1 MIRRGEPCGQFI
13 RTPTERVSC
22 MNDKKKLLV
31 QKFGGTSLA
40 DLRGFDASVSVIAQ
54 YADEYRVIVVLSAVK
69 GVTDLL
75 LAAIDTAVDGGNGAE
90 HLNEAIRRERVIIEE
105 LAEQGVLTSLAS
117 EFLQEQQ
124 SVLTRR
130 VEGIRMLG
138 QCPDETRARIL
149 ASGEGFSSRLMVDL
163 LQQRGFQAQWSD
175 TDVLPLANEDW
186 LDSLVDIEAAAPLI
200 RNRLED
206 DTQIMVLPGFYGRNA
221 RGEIQL
227 LGRNGTDYSA
237 AAIAA
242 AAGASLCQIWK
253 DVDGFFTADPRI
265 VSNAR
270 CLDEVSYDEAME
282 LTYFGAK
289 VISAKALSPLAANN
303 IPCEVRNTY
312 DPSLP
317 GTLVHSEAQRPHV
330 VRGIS
335 HLHDVASITLQG
347 GGLRGRVGIARRVMD
362 ALASESISILLIVQ
376 SSSEYSITLCVRQ
389 ADERKA
395 RKALDEE
402 FHFERLHG
410 LIEEI
415 SVQSDRAV
423 VSLVGEGMKRYRGI
437 AARFLTA
444 ISSAGVNVEVIA
456 QGSTECAIAVVV
468 RGADAQPATRACH
481 TAFFSHS
488 THIDVILL
496 GCGNVGSELLDQ
508 FQRQAGSLIEH
519 HMDLRVRAIANS
531 EKLLVSDDVLD
542 LANWKQQLAEEGQ
555 PWTLEDVI
563 NIRTRLG
570 LLNPTI
576 IDCTSDEGLAG
587 EYVRFL
593 NNGFNIVAANKKA
606 NTSKLEYYREMR
618 DTAAKNFR
626 KFLYETNVG
635 AGLPVIDTMQ
645 SLIRSGDELE
655 TFEGI
660 LSGSLSMIFGLL
672 EDGMPLSK
680 AVAEAMQLGFTEPD
694 PRDDLSGMDV
704 ARKLLIIAREVGL
717 QLELNDIAV
726 EPVVPLDQLGHVD
739 RSELIAALEAL
750 DESFSSKVKAAE
762 SEGKVLRYVGR
773 IENDKCRVAI
783 EAVVAKNPLGA
794 IRDGENALVLHT
806 HYYQPIPLIL
816 RGYGAGAA
824 VTASGVFGDILRT
837 VWRPLDN

>member
-1 MIRRGEPCGQFI
+1 MSDSE
-13 RTPTERVSC
+13 
-22 MNDKKKLLV
+22 LLV

-40 DLRGFDASVSVIAQ
+40 DLKGFNASADVIES
-54 YADEYRVIVVLSAVK
+54 YADAQRVIVVLSAVK

-75 LAAIDTAVDGGNGAE
+75 LATIDTAVEGVSGAQYLE
-90 HLNEAIRRERVIIEE
+90 QAIDSERSIIDE
-105 LAEQGVLTSLAS
+105 LSKQGISTPLAS
-117 EFLQEQQ
+117 EFLVEQQ
-124 SVLTRR
+124 STLARR
-130 VEGIRMLG
+130 EEGIRLLE
-138 QCPDETRARIL
+138 QCPDESRAKIL

-163 LQQRGFQAQWSD
+163 LQHRGLSAQWSD
-175 TDVLPLANEDW
+175 TDVLPLANDSW
-186 LDSLVDIEAAAPLI
+186 LDSLVDIEASVPLLAE
-200 RNRLED
+200 RLGEGARI
-206 DTQIMVLPGFYGRNA
+206 TVLPGFYGRNA
-221 RGEIQL
+221 DGGIQL

-242 AAGASLCQIWK
+242 ATGAGLCQIWK
-253 DVDGFFTADPRI
+253 DVDGFFSADPRI
-265 VSNAR
+265 VSNAQ

-289 VISAKALSPLAANN
+289 VISAKALAPLAGKQ

-312 DPSLP
+312 DPSKP
-317 GTLVHSEAQRPHV
+317 GTLVHSGAERTHV

-335 HLHDVASITLQG
+335 HLHDVTSITLQG

-376 SSSEYSITLCVRQ
+376 SSSEYSITLCVRR
-389 ADERKA
+389 ADEVKA
-395 RKALDEE
+395 RKALQEE

-444 ISSAGVNVEVIA
+444 ISSAGVNVEVLA

-468 RGADAQPATRACH
+468 KGAEAQSAMRACH
-481 TAFFSHS
+481 TAFFSRL

-496 GCGNVGSELLDQ
+496 GCGNVGGELLAQ
-508 FQRQAGSLIEH
+508 FQRQAESLREH
-519 HMDLRVRAIANS
+519 HADLRVRAIADSN
-531 EKLLVSDDVLD
+531 KLLVADDVLD
-542 LANWKQQLAEEGQ
+542 LDRWRED
-555 PWTLEDVI
+555 LEDKGRPWSVDDLI
-563 NIRTRLG
+563 MIRENLG

-576 IDCTSDEGLAG
+576 IDCTTDEELAAQ
-587 EYVRFL
+587 YVRFL
-593 NNGFNIVAANKKA
+593 SNGFNVVAANKKA
-606 NTSKLEYYREMR
+606 NTASLAYYHEMR
-618 DTAAKNFR
+618 EVAAKNFR

-645 SLIRSGDELE
+645 GLIRSGDELK

-660 LSGSLSMIFGLL
+660 LSGSLSMIFGLM
-672 EDGMPLSK
+672 EDGMPLSA
-680 AVAEAMQLGFTEPD
+680 AVAKAMELGFTEPD

-704 ARKLLIIAREVGL
+704 ARKLLIVAREVGM
-717 QLELNDIAV
+717 QLELNDIDI
-726 EPVVPLDQLGHVD
+726 EPAAPLDAVNHVD
-739 RSELIAALEAL
+739 RSDLIDALRSL
-750 DESFSSKVKAAE
+750 DEDFSARIRVADA
-762 SEGKVLRYVGR
+762 EGKVLRYVGR
-773 IENDKCRVAI
+773 IEDGKCRVAI
-783 EAVVAKNPLGA
+783 EAVPSRKPLGA

-806 HYYQPIPLIL
+806 RYYQPIPLVL

-824 VTASGVFGDILRT
+824 VTAAGVFGDILRT
-837 VWRPLDN
+837 VWRPLDQQAG

>member
-1 MIRRGEPCGQFI
+1 MS
-13 RTPTERVSC
+13 ER
-22 MNDKKKLLV
+22 KELLV

-40 DLRGFDASVSVIAQ
+40 DLRGFEASASVIAQ
-54 YADEYRVIVVLSAVK
+54 YADRNRVIVVLSAVK

-75 LAAIDTAVDGGNGAE
+75 LTAIDTAVEGGNGAE
-90 HLNEAIRRERVIIEE
+90 YLGQAIDRERAIIDA
-105 LAEQGVLTSLAS
+105 LSEQGVATLLAS
-117 EFLQEQQ
+117 AFLEEQQ
-124 SVLTRR
+124 STLTQR
-130 VEGIRMLG
+130 VEGIRLLG

-163 LQQRGFQAQWSD
+163 LQHRGFRSEWCD
-175 TDVLPLANEDW
+175 TDVLPLANESW
-186 LDSLVDIEAAAPLI
+186 LDSLVDIEAAAPRLKK
-200 RNRLED
+200 RLEN
-206 DTQIMVLPGFYGRNA
+206 DTQVLVLPGFYGRN
-221 RGEIQL
+221 GEGDIQL

-237 AAIAA
+237 AVIAA
-242 AAGASLCQIWK
+242 AAGAGLCQIWK

-312 DPSLP
+312 DPSKP
-317 GTLVHSEAQRPHV
+317 GTLIHSEARRTHV

-362 ALASESISILLIVQ
+362 ALASEAISILLIVQ
-376 SSSEYSITLCVRQ
+376 SSSEYSITLCVRKS
-389 ADERKA
+389 DEKKA
-395 RKALDEE
+395 CKALDEE

-423 VSLVGEGMKRYRGI
+423 VSLVGEGMKHYRGI

-468 RGADAQPATRACH
+468 KGEDAQAATRACH

-496 GCGNVGSELLDQ
+496 GCGNVGSELLAQ
-508 FQRQAGSLIEH
+508 FQRQSGSLIKH

-531 EKLLVSDDVLD
+531 KKLLVSDDQLD
-542 LANWKQQLAEEGQ
+542 LANWRESLDEQGRE
-555 PWTLEDVI
+555 WTMGDVI
-563 NIRTRLG
+563 AIRKKLG

-576 IDCTSDEGLAG
+576 IDCTTDESIAD

-593 NNGFNIVAANKKA
+593 SKGFNVVAANKKA
-606 NTSKLEYYREMR
+606 NTSSLAYYREIR
-618 DTAAKNFR
+618 ETAAKNFR

-672 EDGMPLSK
+672 EDGMPLSQ
-680 AVAEAMQLGFTEPD
+680 AVSEAMNMGFTEPD
-694 PRDDLSGMDV
+694 PRDDLCGMDV

-717 QLELNDIAV
+717 QLELSDIAV
-726 EPVVPLDQLGHVD
+726 EPVVPWELVGHLDQ
-739 RSELIAALEAL
+739 SELIEALQAL
-750 DESFSSKVKAAE
+750 DEEFSSRVAAAQT
-762 SEGKVLRYVGR
+762 EGQVLRYVGR
-773 IENDKCRVAI
+773 IENGRCSVSVESVPSRK
-783 EAVVAKNPLGA
+783 PLGA
-794 IRDGENALVLHT
+794 IRDGENALVLLT
-806 HYYQPIPLIL
+806 HYYQPIPLVL

>member
-1 MIRRGEPCGQFI
+1 MSDNNHTGRK
-13 RTPTERVSC
+13 V
-22 MNDKKKLLV
+22 LV

-40 DLRGFDASVSVIAQ
+40 DLAGFEASASVIGR
-54 YADEYRVIVVLSAVK
+54 YTDEYQVVVVLSAVK

-75 LAAIDTAVDGGNGAE
+75 LAAIDTAVEGESGVE
-90 HLNEAIRRERVIIEE
+90 HLEEAIARERTIVEN
-105 LAEQGVLTSLAS
+105 LAAQGVETPLGTA
-117 EFLQEQQ
+117 FLEEQY
-124 SVLTRR
+124 STLSRR
-130 VEGIRMLG
+130 VEGIRLLG

-149 ASGEGFSSRLMVDL
+149 ASGEGFSSRLMVDML
-163 LQQRGFQAQWSD
+163 NHQGYRAQWSD
-175 TDVLPLANEDW
+175 TDVLPLANESW
-186 LDSLVDIEAAAPLI
+186 LDSLVDTEVAAPLLKE
-200 RNRLED
+200 RLQAD
-206 DTQIMVLPGFYGRNA
+206 SQVMVLPGFYGRNA
-221 RGEIQL
+221 NGDIQL

-242 AAGASLCQIWK
+242 ALGAGLCQIWK

-265 VSNAR
+265 VRNAR
-270 CLDEVSYDEAME
+270 CLEEVSYDEAME

-289 VISAKALSPLAANN
+289 VISAKALTPLAANR

-312 DPSLP
+312 DPSKP
-317 GTLVHSEAQRPHV
+317 GTLVHSAAKRAEV

-335 HLHDVASITLQG
+335 HLHDVSSITLQG

-389 ADERKA
+389 VDERKA
-395 RKALDEE
+395 RRALDEE

-415 SVQSDRAV
+415 GVQSDRAV
-423 VSLVGEGMKRYRGI
+423 VSLVGEGMKHYRGI

-468 RGADAQPATRACH
+468 RGEDAQPATRACH

-488 THIDVILL
+488 THIDMVLL

-508 FQRQAGSLIEH
+508 VQRQAESLVEH
-519 HMDLRVRAIANS
+519 HVDLRVRAIANS
-531 EKLLVSDDVLD
+531 KQLLVADDVIDLSTWQSD
-542 LANWKQQLAEEGQ
+542 LAEQGQ
-555 PWTLEDVI
+555 PWELADVI
-563 NIRTRLG
+563 DIRNRLG
-570 LLNPTI
+570 LLSPTI
-576 IDCTSDEGLAG
+576 VDCTTDQDLALQ
-587 EYVRFL
+587 YVRFL
-593 NNGFNIVAANKKA
+593 DSGFNIVAANKKA
-606 NTSKLEYYREMR
+606 NTSDHDYYQDMR
-618 DTAAKNFR
+618 SAAARNFR
-626 KFLYETNVG
+626 KFLYETNVA
-635 AGLPVIDTMQ
+635 AGLPFIDTLQ
-645 SLIRSGDELE
+645 GLIRSGDELN

-672 EDGMPLSK
+672 EDGETLSS
-680 AVAEAMQLGFTEPD
+680 AVAKAMELGYTEPD

-717 QLELNDIAV
+717 QLDLEDIEV
-726 EPVVPLDQLGHVD
+726 EPVVPMDVVGHVD
-739 RSELIAALEAL
+739 RSELIPALESL
-750 DESFSSKVKAAE
+750 DEAFARRVSAAADQDN
-762 SEGKVLRYVGR
+762 VLRYVAR
-773 IENDKCRVAI
+773 LENGSCRVSI
-783 EAVVAKNPLGA
+783 EDTPRVKPLGA
-794 IRDGENALVLHT
+794 VRDGENALVIHT
-806 HYYQPIPLIL
+806 LYYQPIPMVL

-824 VTASGVFGDILRT
+824 VTAAGVFGDLLRT

>member
-1 MIRRGEPCGQFI
+1 MTDI
-13 RTPTERVSC
+13 
-22 MNDKKKLLV
+22 LV
-31 QKFGGTSLA
+31 QKYGGTSLTNLEGFEASARDIAEYAA
-40 DLRGFDASVSVIAQ
+40 DQ
-54 YADEYRVIVVLSAVK
+54 RVVVVLSAVK

-75 LAAIDTAVDGGNGAE
+75 LNAIDTAVGGESGAA
-90 HLNEAIRRERVIIEE
+90 LLDEAIAREQAILDDLAARGIETPLAGEFIEE
-105 LAEQGVLTSLAS
+105 QS
-117 EFLQEQQ
+117 
-124 SVLTRR
+124 SVLKRR
-130 VEGIRMLG
+130 IEGILLLG

-149 ASGEGFSSRLMVDL
+149 ASGEGFSSRLMVDVL
-163 LQQRGFQAQWSD
+163 KQQGIDAQWSD

-186 LDSLVDIEAAAPLI
+186 LDSLVDIEAAGPLLWE
-200 RNRLED
+200 RLAGGARV
-206 DTQIMVLPGFYGRNA
+206 TVLPGFYGRNA
-221 RGEIQL
+221 EGGIQL

-242 AAGASLCQIWK
+242 AIGAGLCQIWK

-265 VSNAR
+265 VKNAQ
-270 CLDEVSYDEAME
+270 CLEEVSYDEAME

-289 VISAKALSPLAANN
+289 VISAKALTPLAAND

-312 DPSLP
+312 DPSKP
-317 GTLVHSEAQRPHV
+317 GTRVHAAARRTHV

-335 HLHDVASITLQG
+335 HLHDVSSITMQG

-376 SSSEYSITLCVRQ
+376 SSSEYSITLCVR
-389 ADERKA
+389 AGDEKKA
-395 RKALDEE
+395 RKALEEE

-410 LIEEI
+410 LVEEI

-423 VSLVGEGMKRYRGI
+423 VSLVGDGMKHYRGI

-468 RGADAQPATRACH
+468 KGEDAQPATRACH

-488 THIDVILL
+488 THIDVVLL

-508 FQRQAGSLIEH
+508 FQRQADVLIDH
-519 HMDLRVRAIANS
+519 HVDLRVRAIANS
-531 EKLLVSDDVLD
+531 GRLLLADDEID
-542 LANWKQQLAEEGQ
+542 LSRWREDMAENGV
-555 PWTLEDVI
+555 PWTMDSTSSMVDILA
-563 NIRTRLG
+563 IRGKLG
-570 LLNPTI
+570 LLSPTI
-576 IDCTSDEGLAG
+576 VDCTTDEGLAG

-593 NNGFNIVAANKKA
+593 QNGFNVVAANKKA
-606 NTSKLEYYREMR
+606 NTKQYPYYREMR
-618 DTAAKNFR
+618 DAAAKNFR
-626 KFLYETNVG
+626 KFLYETNVA
-635 AGLPVIDTMQ
+635 AGLPFIDTLQ
-645 SLIRSGDELE
+645 GLIRSGDELR

-672 EDGMPLSK
+672 QDGTPLSE
-680 AVAEAMQLGFTEPD
+680 AVARAMELGYTEPD

-717 QLELNDIAV
+717 HLELEDVRV
-726 EPVVPLDQLGHVD
+726 ET
-739 RSELIAALEAL
+739 
-750 DESFSSKVKAAE
+750 
-762 SEGKVLRYVGR
+762 EGKVLRYVAR
-773 IENDKCRVAI
+773 LENGSCRVSI
-783 EAVVAKNPLGA
+783 EAVPLNKPLGA
-794 IRDGENALVLHT
+794 IRDGENALVIHT
-806 HYYQPIPLIL
+806 QYYQPIPMVL

-824 VTASGVFGDILRT
+824 VTAAGVFGDLLKT

>member
-1 MIRRGEPCGQFI
+1 M
-13 RTPTERVSC
+13 S
-22 MNDKKKLLV
+22 NKKLLV

-40 DLRGFDASVSVIAQ
+40 DLQGFNASADVIESHATGR
-54 YADEYRVIVVLSAVK
+54 RVIVVLSAVK

-75 LAAIDTAVDGGNGAE
+75 LAAIDTAVEGESGAE
-90 HLNEAIRRERVIIEE
+90 YLEKAIKSERIIISD
-105 LAEQGVLTSLAS
+105 LSEQGISTPLAS
-117 EFLQEQQ
+117 EFLEEQQ
-124 SVLTRR
+124 STLTRR
-130 VEGIRMLG
+130 EEGIRLLG
-138 QCPDETRARIL
+138 QCPDETRAKIL

-163 LQQRGFQAQWSD
+163 LRHRGLSAQWSD
-175 TDVLPLANEDW
+175 TDVLPLANENW
-186 LDSLVDIEAAAPLI
+186 LDSLVDIEAAVPLLKE
-200 RNRLED
+200 RLEQGARV
-206 DTQIMVLPGFYGRNA
+206 TVLPGFYGRNA
-221 RGEIQL
+221 DGGIQL

-237 AAIAA
+237 AARAA
-242 AAGASLCQIWK
+242 ARGAGLCQIWK

-265 VSNAR
+265 VSNAQ

-289 VISAKALSPLAANN
+289 VISAKALAPLAGKQ

-312 DPSLP
+312 DPSKP
-317 GTLVHSEAQRPHV
+317 GTLVHAEAERTHV

-335 HLHDVASITLQG
+335 HLHDVTSITLQG

-389 ADERKA
+389 ADEIKA
-395 RKALDEE
+395 RKALEEE

-468 RGADAQPATRACH
+468 RGDSAQSAMRACH

-496 GCGNVGSELLDQ
+496 GCGNVGSELLAQ
-508 FQRQAGSLIEH
+508 FQRQAENLREQ

-531 EKLLVSDDVLD
+531 SKLLVADDVVSLD
-542 LANWKQQLAEEGQ
+542 RWREDLEENGGS
-555 PWTLEDVI
+555 WSLDDVI
-563 NIRTRLG
+563 AIRGNLG

-576 IDCTSDEGLAG
+576 IDCTTDEELAG
-587 EYVRFL
+587 QYVRFL
-593 NNGFNIVAANKKA
+593 ANGFNVVAANKKA
-606 NTSKLEYYREMR
+606 NTASLQYYREMR
-618 DTAAKNFR
+618 ETAAKNFR

-635 AGLPVIDTMQ
+635 AGLPFIDTMQ
-645 SLIRSGDELE
+645 ALISSGDEMK

-672 EDGMPLSK
+672 EDGMPLSE
-680 AVAEAMQLGFTEPD
+680 AVAKAMELGFTEPD

-704 ARKLLIIAREVGL
+704 ARKLLIVAREVGM
-717 QLELNDIAV
+717 QLELDDIEI
-726 EPVVPLDQLGHVD
+726 EPAVPLDAVSHVD
-739 RSELIAALEAL
+739 RSELIDALRSL
-750 DESFSSKVKAAE
+750 DEDFSSRARAAE
-762 SEGKVLRYVGR
+762 AEGQVLRYVGR
-773 IENDKCRVAI
+773 IEGGKCRVAT
-783 EAVVAKNPLGA
+783 EAVPSRNPLGA

-806 HYYQPIPLIL
+806 LYYQPIPLVL

-824 VTASGVFGDILRT
+824 VTAAGVFGDILRT
-837 VWRPLDN
+837 VWRPLDQQVGS

>member
-1 MIRRGEPCGQFI
+1 MSKE
-13 RTPTERVSC
+13 
-22 MNDKKKLLV
+22 LLV

-40 DLRGFDASVSVIAQ
+40 DLAGFEASANVIGR
-54 YADEYRVIVVLSAVK
+54 YTDEYQVIVVLSAVK

-75 LAAIDTAVDGGNGAE
+75 LSAIDTAVEGGDGAG
-90 HLNEAIRRERVIIEE
+90 HLAEAIAREQAIVQALSEK
-105 LAEQGVLTSLAS
+105 GVETPLGSA
-117 EFLQEQQ
+117 FLQEQQ
-124 SVLTRR
+124 EVLGRR
-130 VEGIRMLG
+130 IEGIRLLG

-163 LQQRGFQAQWSD
+163 LNHRGFRAQWSD
-175 TDVLPLANEDW
+175 TDVLPLANEHW
-186 LDSLVDIEAAAPLI
+186 LDSLVDTEAAAPLLKA
-200 RNRLED
+200 RLEAD
-206 DTQIMVLPGFYGRNA
+206 SQVMVLPGFYGRNA

-237 AAIAA
+237 AATAA
-242 AAGASLCQIWK
+242 AIGAGLCQIWK

-289 VISAKALSPLAANN
+289 VISAKALAPLAANN

-312 DPSLP
+312 DPSRL
-317 GTLVHSEAQRPHV
+317 GTRVHKDAQRTHV

-335 HLHDVASITLQG
+335 HLQDVSSITLQG
-347 GGLRGRVGIARRVMD
+347 GGLRGRVGIASRVMD

-376 SSSEYSITLCVRQ
+376 SSSEYSITLCVRK
-389 ADERKA
+389 ADEAKA

-415 SVQSDRAV
+415 GVQSDRAV
-423 VSLVGEGMKRYRGI
+423 VSLVGEGMKHYRGI

-468 RGADAQPATRACH
+468 RGEDAQPATRACH

-488 THIDVILL
+488 SHIDVILL

-508 FQRQAGSLIEH
+508 FQRQAESLVEH
-519 HMDLRVRAIANS
+519 HVDLRVRAIANS
-531 EKLLVSDDVLD
+531 EKLLVADDVID
-542 LANWKQQLAEEGQ
+542 LSRWQQDLEAHGRPWNVENVIDIRKNLGLLSPTLVDCTTDQQLA
-555 PWTLEDVI
+555 L
-563 NIRTRLG
+563 
-570 LLNPTI
+570 
-576 IDCTSDEGLAG
+576 
-587 EYVRFL
+587 EYVHL
-593 NNGFNIVAANKKA
+593 LDSGFNIVAANKKA
-606 NTSKLEYYREMR
+606 NTSGYDYYVDMR
-618 DTAAKNFR
+618 LAETRNFR
-626 KFLYETNVG
+626 KFLYETNVA
-635 AGLPVIDTMQ
+635 AGLPFIDTLQ
-645 SLIRSGDELE
+645 GLIRSGDTLK

-672 EDGMPLSK
+672 EDGVPLSQ
-680 AVAEAMQLGFTEPD
+680 AVAKAMELGYTEPD

-717 QLELNDIAV
+717 RLELDDIDV
-726 EPVVPLDQLGHVD
+726 ESVVPMDVVGQVERPD
-739 RSELIAALEAL
+739 LIATLTTL
-750 DESFSSKVKAAE
+750 DESFAGLISKAGAADC
-762 SEGKVLRYVGR
+762 VLRYVARLEDG
-773 IENDKCRVAI
+773 KCRVSI
-783 EAVVAKNPLGA
+783 EEVPMSKPLGA
-794 IRDGENALVLHT
+794 VRDGENALVIHT
-806 HYYQPIPLIL
+806 HYYQPIPMVL

-824 VTASGVFGDILRT
+824 VTAAGVFGDLLRT
-837 VWRPLDN
+837 VWRPLDS

>member
-1 MIRRGEPCGQFI
+1 M
-13 RTPTERVSC
+13 T
-22 MNDKKKLLV
+22 DKKDLLV

-40 DLRGFDASVSVIAQ
+40 DLKGFDASATVVGQ
-54 YADEYRVIVVLSAVK
+54 YTGNNRVIVVLSAVK

-75 LAAIDTAVDGGNGAE
+75 LVAIDTAVEGGNGAE
-90 HLNEAIRRERVIIEE
+90 HLAEAIGRERSIVDD
-105 LAEQGVLTSLAS
+105 LTGKGVATALAS
-117 EFLQEQQ
+117 AFLEEQQ
-124 SVLTRR
+124 SILTRR
-130 VEGIRMLG
+130 VEGIRLLG

-163 LQQRGFQAQWSD
+163 LQHRGLRAQWCD
-175 TDVLPLANEDW
+175 TDVLPLANDSW
-186 LDSLVDIEAAAPLI
+186 LDSLVDIEAATPLLKK
-200 RNRLED
+200 RLEND
-206 DTQIMVLPGFYGRNA
+206 CEVLVLPGFYGRNA
-221 RGEIQL
+221 QGDIQL

-242 AAGASLCQIWK
+242 AAGAGLCQIWK

-289 VISAKALSPLAANN
+289 VISAKALTPLAANN

-312 DPSLP
+312 DPSKP
-317 GTLVHSEAQRPHV
+317 GTRVHSEAKRTHV

-376 SSSEYSITLCVRQ
+376 SSSEYSITLCVRKT
-389 ADERKA
+389 DEKKA
-395 RKALDEE
+395 CKALDEE
-402 FHFERLHG
+402 FHFEHLHG
-410 LIEEI
+410 LIEK
-415 SVQSDRAV
+415 STVQSDRAV
-423 VSLVGEGMKRYRGI
+423 VSLVGEGMKHYRGI

-468 RGADAQPATRACH
+468 RGEDARDATRACH

-496 GCGNVGSELLDQ
+496 GCGNVGGELLAQ
-508 FQRQAGSLIEH
+508 FQRQADTLIDH

-531 EKLLVSDDVLD
+531 KKLLVSDDVVDLD
-542 LANWKQQLAEEGQ
+542 SWKESLEEQGQ
-555 PWTLEDVI
+555 EWTLDDVI
-563 NIRTRLG
+563 AIRKKLG
-570 LLNPTI
+570 LLNPTMV
-576 IDCTSDEGLAG
+576 DCTTDEAMAG

-593 NNGFNIVAANKKA
+593 GNGFNVVAANKKA
-606 NTSKLEYYREMR
+606 NTSSLAYYREMR
-618 DTAAKNFR
+618 ETAAKNFR

-672 EDGMPLSK
+672 EDGVPLSE
-680 AVAEAMQLGFTEPD
+680 AVAEAMRLGYTEPD

-717 QLELNDIAV
+717 QLELSDIVV
-726 EPVVPLDQLGHVD
+726 EPVVPWEQVGQVGL
-739 RSELIAALEAL
+739 SELIEALEGL
-750 DESFSSKVKAAE
+750 NEGFSSKIAAARA
-762 SEGKVLRYVGR
+762 EGNVLRYVGR
-773 IENDKCRVAI
+773 IEDGQCSVAI
-783 EAVVAKNPLGA
+783 EAVPLRKPLGA

-806 HYYQPIPLIL
+806 HYYQPIPLVL